1 MEAYDGQLYKDQD
14 VIRRLL
20 ALMEQAV
27 KDDDGLLI
35 LACAGE
41 LMERV
46 GDAYFFHGGG
56 RSAQIEVT
64 EFLRELRY
72 EQAPLETEKDHA
84 ISARLESAFTDS

>member
-27 KDDDGLLI
+27 KDNDGLLV

-56 RSAQIEVT
+56 RSAQVEVT

-72 EQAPLETEKDHA
+72 EHAPLETEKDQA
-84 ISARLESAFTDS
+84 ITARLEAAFAES